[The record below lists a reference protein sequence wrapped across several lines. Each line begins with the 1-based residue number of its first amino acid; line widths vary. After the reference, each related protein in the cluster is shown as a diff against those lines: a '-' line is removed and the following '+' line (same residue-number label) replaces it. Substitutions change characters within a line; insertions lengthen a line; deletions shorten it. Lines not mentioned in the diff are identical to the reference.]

1 MNIAES
7 PLLLLLLC
15 GFVAMSAT
23 AMWYFVARH
32 WLPAAVALVA
42 LAVGI
47 AGAAFSI
54 LVVNDNER
62 IRHTIR
68 ELAAAVQRNDRDGV
82 LRWISTSDPATREDA
97 RREMEL
103 CTFSQCW
110 VTQIDEVQYGADRQT
125 GSVAVMIFCSAAHQ
139 VHGEGSAMV
148 RLFLQ
153 LRRDPD
159 QIWRL
164 SGFQYAI
171 QSGL

>member
-1 MNIAES
+1 MNVAES

-15 GFVAMSAT
+15 GLVAICAG

-47 AGAAFSI
+47 AMAAVSI
-54 LVVNDNER
+54 LVVTDDER
-62 IRHTIR
+62 IRQTIR
-68 ELAAAVQRNDRDGV
+68 QLAAAVQSNDRDGV
-82 LRWISTSDPATREDA
+82 LRWISNTDPSTREDA

-103 CTFSQCW
+103 CRFSQCW
-110 VTQIDEVQYGADRQT
+110 VTQIDEIQYGSDRQT
-125 GSVAVMIFCSAAHQ
+125 ASVAVMIFCSAVHQ

-164 SGFQYAI
+164 SGFQYSI
-171 QSGL
+171 QPGL

>member
-1 MNIAES
+1 MNLAES
-7 PLLLLLLC
+7 PLLLLVLC
-15 GFVAMSAT
+15 GLVAISAG

-42 LAVGI
+42 LA
-47 AGAAFSI
+47 AGVAVAAFSI
-54 LVVNDNER
+54 VVVTDTER

-82 LRWISTSDPATREDA
+82 LRWISAADPPTQDEA

-103 CTFSQCW
+103 CSFSQCW
-110 VTQIDEVQYGADRQT
+110 VTQIDEIQFGPDRHT
-125 GSVAVMIFCSAAHQ
+125 ASVAVMIFCSAAHQ
-139 VHGEGSAMV
+139 IHGEGSAMV

-159 QIWRL
+159 QVWRL
-164 SGFQYAI
+164 SGFRYAI
-171 QSGL
+171 QPGL